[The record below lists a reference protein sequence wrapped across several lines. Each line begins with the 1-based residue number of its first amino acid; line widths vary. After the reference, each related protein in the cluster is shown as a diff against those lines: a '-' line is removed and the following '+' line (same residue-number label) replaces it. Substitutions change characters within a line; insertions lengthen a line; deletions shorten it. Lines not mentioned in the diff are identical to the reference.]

1 MTSQLAVNISIFGLC
16 NYAFQMTQQERDNK
30 VSGNIWNL
38 CNLLGGNE
46 DVVIR
51 KQMVIKCQMAPQIFR
66 WIVYVNG

>member
-38 CNLLGGNE
+38 CNLLEEMKMLLLENKWSLN
-46 DVVIR
+46 V
-51 KQMVIKCQMAPQIFR
+51 K
-66 WIVYVNG
+66 